1 MIFIKTTKKSRLKK
15 VKRIS
20 KMLIFIL
27 NKKIFCKKFS
37 NQIKKQILNKK
48 NNLMKKNKKY

>member
-37 NQIKKQILNKK
+37 NQIEKQILNKK